1 MRQWRLIYD
10 YPTSGA
16 QNMAVD
22 EAILSM
28 GIPTL
33 RFYEWSPGCLS
44 LGYGQKIADVDFER
58 TAAMGWDIVRRPTGG
73 RAILHID
80 ELTYSLAL
88 PADDP
93 IAAGGI
99 IESYRQISEALM
111 AGLQHLGAH
120 PAADRRTE
128 RDSAHS
134 PACFETPSHYEMTVN
149 GRKLIGSAQM
159 RRKEGILQH
168 GSLPLYGDIGR
179 ICDGLAYPDDTSR
192 EQARAQVQTHATTLS
207 DALNGEAVPWEM
219 AAEALLNGFREIFDV
234 DFVRDELSEIE
245 RDLAARLAGEKYAN
259 PDWTARR

>member
-10 YPTSGA
+10 CPTSGA

-22 EAILSM
+22 EAILSA

-33 RFYEWSPGCLS
+33 RLYGWHPSCLS
-44 LGYGQKIADVDFER
+44 LGYGQKISDVDFER
-58 TAAMGWDIVRRPTGG
+58 INPNWDVVRRPTGG

-93 IAAGGI
+93 IASSGI
-99 IESYRQISEALM
+99 MESYRHISEALVT
-111 AGLQHLGAH
+111 GLNRLGVY
-120 PAADRRTE
+120 PTADRRTE

-134 PACFETPSHYEMTVN
+134 SACFETSSHYEITVN

-159 RRKEGILQH
+159 RRKEGVLQH

-179 ICDGLAYPDDTSR
+179 ICDALAFPDDSQ
-192 EQARAQVQTHATTLS
+192 EQARSQVRARAATLR
-207 DALNGEAVPWEM
+207 DALNGEMPTWET
-219 AAEALLNGFREIFDV
+219 AADAIVNGFQEIFEV
-234 DFVRDELSEIE
+234 DFFRAPLSDAEHN
-245 RDLAARLAGEKYAN
+245 LAAHLVREKYAN
-259 PDWTARR
+259 PDWTNRR